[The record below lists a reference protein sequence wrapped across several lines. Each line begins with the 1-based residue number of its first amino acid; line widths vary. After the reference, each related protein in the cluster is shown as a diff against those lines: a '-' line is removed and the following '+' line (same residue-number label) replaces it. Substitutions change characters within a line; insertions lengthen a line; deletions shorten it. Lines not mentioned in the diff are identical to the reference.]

1 MIAKMRSIQAEW
13 VLGTISAALMLIA
26 APTGGA
32 PRPLPTTS
40 QTATGPV
47 IYMDLERNSSITIAA
62 DGAQTFDYLPS
73 SPRLQADKLLVVS
86 APILYWMD
94 CSSEAFLCVR
104 SFETL
109 AVPRS
114 GLVKDGTYEVG
125 GARFQVEECQFEHE
139 GHCGA
144 ALVVAAC
151 VIRQVDD
158 PSNPYGFICDPEA
171 ATRGAA
177 EIRYSAFIFN
187 PGVGVT
193 AFGSSNIEPK
203 SHADRVALAATY
215 VLSTPT
221 GLLYPQ
227 GKKVKAR

>member
-1 MIAKMRSIQAEW
+1 MIARMRSIQAEC
-13 VLGTISAALMLIA
+13 VVGAISAVLLLIA
-26 APTGGA
+26 APTDGA
-32 PRPLPTTS
+32 PRPVPRS
-40 QTATGPV
+40 SHTATGPV
-47 IYMDLERNSSITIAA
+47 IYMDLERNSSIAIAA
-62 DGAQTFDYLPS
+62 DGAQAFDYLPS
-73 SPRLQADKLLVVS
+73 SPRLQTGKMLVVS
-86 APILYWMD
+86 APVLYWMD

-104 SFETL
+104 SLETL

-125 GARFQVEECQFEHE
+125 GARFQVAECQFEHD
-139 GHCGA
+139 GQCGA

-151 VIRQVDD
+151 AIRQVDD
-158 PSNPYGFICDPEA
+158 PSNAYGFICDPEA
-171 ATRGAA
+171 ATGGAA

-193 AFGSSNIEPK
+193 AFGSSDIEPK

-227 GKKVKAR
+227 GKKMKAR

>member
-1 MIAKMRSIQAEW
+1 MIANMRSIQAEW
-13 VLGTISAALMLIA
+13 VVGAISAALMLIA
-26 APTGGA
+26 APTGSA
-32 PRPLPTTS
+32 PRPAPRTS
-40 QTATGPV
+40 QAATGPV
-47 IYMDLERNSSITIAA
+47 TYMDLERNSSITIAA

-73 SPRLQADKLLVVS
+73 SPRREAGKMLVVS
-86 APILYWMD
+86 APVLNWMD
-94 CSSEAFLCVR
+94 CSSEVFLCVR
-104 SFETL
+104 SLETL

-125 GARFQVEECQFEHE
+125 GARFQVEECRFEHD
-139 GHCGA
+139 GRCGA

-151 VIRQVDD
+151 AIRQVDD
-158 PSNPYGFICDPEA
+158 PSNAYGFICDPEA
-171 ATRGAA
+171 ATDGAA

-193 AFGSSNIEPK
+193 AFGSSDIEPK

-227 GKKVKAR
+227 GKKMKAR

>member
-1 MIAKMRSIQAEW
+1 MIANMRSIQAEW
-13 VLGTISAALMLIA
+13 VVGAISAALILIA
-26 APTGGA
+26 APTGSA
-32 PRPLPTTS
+32 PRPTPRTS
-40 QTATGPV
+40 QAATGPV
-47 IYMDLERNSSITIAA
+47 TYMDLERNSSISIAA

-73 SPRLQADKLLVVS
+73 SPRLQAGKMLVVS
-86 APILYWMD
+86 APVLYWMD
-94 CSSEAFLCVR
+94 CSNEAFLCVH
-104 SFETL
+104 SLETL

-125 GARFQVEECQFEHE
+125 GARFQVAECRFEHE
-139 GHCGA
+139 GRCGA

-151 VIRQVDD
+151 AIRKVDD
-158 PSNPYGFICDPEA
+158 PSNAYGFICDPEA
-171 ATRGAA
+171 ATDGAA

-193 AFGSSNIEPK
+193 AFGSSDIEPK

-227 GKKVKAR
+227 GKKMKAP

>member
-1 MIAKMRSIQAEW
+1 MIAKVRSIQAEW
-13 VLGTISAALMLIA
+13 VVGAISAALMLIA

-40 QTATGPV
+40 QTATSPV

-62 DGAQTFDYLPS
+62 DGAQTLDYLPS
-73 SPRLQADKLLVVS
+73 SPRLQAGKMLVVS
-86 APILYWMD
+86 APVLYWMD

-104 SFETL
+104 SLETL

-114 GLVKDGTYEVG
+114 GIVKDGTYKVG
-125 GARFQVEECQFEHE
+125 GARFQVEECQFEQN
-139 GHCGA
+139 GRCGA

-151 VIRQVDD
+151 AIRQVDD

-171 ATRGAA
+171 STGGAA